1 MFEWIIAC
9 GIIMHIFFTIYIFG
23 YLWYFFSDKMA
34 DDDLFFCDDCGDV
47 FLDIDIMKKHI
58 EDEHKVY
65 I

>member
-1 MFEWIIAC
+1 MNNCLWHHNAY
-9 GIIMHIFFTIYIFG
+9 FFTIYIFG
-23 YLWYFFSDKMA
+23 YLWYFFLDKMA